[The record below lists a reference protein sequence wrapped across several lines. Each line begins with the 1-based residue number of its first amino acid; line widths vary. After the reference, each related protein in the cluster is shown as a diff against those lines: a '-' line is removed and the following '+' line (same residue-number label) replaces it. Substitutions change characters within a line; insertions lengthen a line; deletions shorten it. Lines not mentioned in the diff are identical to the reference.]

1 MKNFKFMNSMGRKLH
16 MAGMH
21 LKKHSP
27 EILLVTG
34 VVGTVAST
42 IMACKASTKLGD
54 VLEAAKTDIDVIHES
69 VENGQIVEVNAEG
82 SREVKPCTEED
93 GKKYL
98 AGVYVKTGVQ
108 LAKLYAPAVTLGVAS
123 LTCILA
129 SHNIIHK
136 RNVALSAAYATID
149 TNFKEYRSRV
159 VERFGKDLDKELR
172 YNIKS
177 QQIEEIVMDEDGN
190 ESVVKTTA
198 ETAEV
203 EESSDYARFFDEY
216 CTTWHKDAE
225 YNLMFLRQI
234 QNWANDRLKSRGYL
248 YLNEVYEMLG
258 MLPSKAGQVVGWIYD
273 ESGKLGKGDN
283 YVDFGIYDLYNEK
296 KRDFVNGRER
306 SILLDFNVDGN
317 IWELMA

>member
-1 MKNFKFMNSMGRKLH
+1 MKNFKFMNTMGRKLH

-42 IMACKASTKLGD
+42 ILACKASTKVSD
-54 VLEAAKTDIDVIHES
+54 ILEATKNDIDVIHES
-69 VENGQIVEVNAEG
+69 VENGAIVEVDENGE
-82 SREVKPCTEED
+82 RVTKPCTEED
-93 GKKYL
+93 SKKYL
-98 AGVYVKTGVQ
+98 AAVYIKTGIQ
-108 LAKLYAPAVTLGVAS
+108 FAKLYAPAVTLGVAS

-159 VERFGKDLDKELR
+159 VERFGKELDKELR
-172 YNIKS
+172 YNIKTH
-177 QQIEEIVMDEDGN
+177 QVEEIVVDENGN
-190 ESVVKTTA
+190 ESVVKSTA
-198 ETAEV
+198 ETANVDEG
-203 EESSDYARFFDEY
+203 SDYARFFDEY
-216 CTTWHKDAE
+216 CTAWKKDAE

-273 ESGKLGKGDN
+273 ETGELGKGDN

>member
-1 MKNFKFMNSMGRKLH
+1 MKNFNLISSMGRKLH
-16 MAGMH
+16 MVGMQ

-42 IMACKASTKLGD
+42 VMACKASTKVTD
-54 VLEAAKTDIDVIHES
+54 ILEAAKTNIDVIHES
-69 VENGQIVEVNAEG
+69 VENGQIVEVGEDG
-82 SREVKPCTEED
+82 SREIKPCTEDD
-93 GKKYL
+93 GNKYL

-108 LAKLYAPAVTLGVAS
+108 LAKLYAPAVTLGVVS

-159 VERFGKDLDKELR
+159 VERFGKELDKELR
-172 YNIKS
+172 YNIKTR
-177 QQIEEIVMDEDGN
+177 QVEEIVVDEDGN
-190 ESVVKTTA
+190 ESVVKSTVDTA
-198 ETAEV
+198 QV
-203 EESSDYARFFDEY
+203 EEHSDYARFFDEY
-216 CTTWHKDAE
+216 CTAWKKDAE

-258 MLPSKAGQVVGWIYD
+258 INPSKAGQVVGWIYD
-273 ESGKLGKGDN
+273 ETGELGKGDN
-283 YVDFGIYDLYNEK
+283 YVDFGIYDLYNEE